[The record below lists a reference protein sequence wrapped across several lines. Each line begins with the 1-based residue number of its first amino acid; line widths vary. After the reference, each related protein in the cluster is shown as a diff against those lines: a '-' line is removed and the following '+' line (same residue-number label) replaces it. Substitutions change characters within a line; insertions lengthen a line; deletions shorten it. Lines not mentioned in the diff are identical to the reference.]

1 MCQRKIV
8 ENYDTEK
15 IEAAYIA
22 VMVSISNCGAFVSR
36 ARTKNVVV
44 KGVATKPE
52 RKQLSMESGKTK
64 QDNMR
69 YYNQYE

>member
-1 MCQRKIV
+1 M

-36 ARTKNVVV
+36 ARTK
-44 KGVATKPE
+44 KCGSK
-52 RKQLSMESGKTK
+52 RSGYKT
-64 QDNMR
+64 
-69 YYNQYE
+69 

>member
-1 MCQRKIV
+1 M

-44 KGVATKPE
+44 KGAATKPG
-52 RKQLSMESGKTK
+52 RKQLSMESRKTK
-64 QDNMR
+64 QDDMC